1 MIRSSEELRR
11 FERRQARE
19 QAPSYERALAIFEAL
34 WVEARLLDPGFP
46 HPERW
51 REDLEPDLAVARAL
65 NDLPPE
71 P

>member
-11 FERRQARE
+11 FERRYARE
-19 QAPSYERALAIFEAL
+19 HAPSYHRALALFEAL

-46 HPERW
+46 HPELW
-51 REDLEPDLAVARAL
+51 EEDLAPDLAVARAL